1 MTEITRYGENFLE
14 KLANLEA
21 LRKQEELIRADK
33 STFHVDGV
41 GKAIS
46 LGYEQLR
53 NAAEYTDGNA
63 LFQKAITRFLSRLF
77 LLGDEERILGSAEEL
92 VVELTLSGY
101 IENDFVNEAMMQDL
115 SDLINVHWNLYKDM
129 NVGVKT
135 KKAWIIEPLAS
146 RIEDLFYPYN
156 KKMAVAQLAYEYFA
170 TTFKEEVKYF
180 DSIKEAHLTLFV
192 AIAKS
197 LIKATDGTIRV
208 DLLSRYRVSLKN
220 KESYAKFNQE
230 LDKIFASSEC
240 LEIEKNVSRK
250 GAKFRILLRMVEEDK
265 DLSIFLKSKDKFKSE
280 YENTIKS
287 TYLGIDR
294 LVKNGVIKSV
304 VFLLITKTIIGV
316 AIEVPYDLFFYD
328 HIMWLPLIINLLF
341 PPIYMILLS
350 FTLTMPKS
358 YNYKNLTDEII
369 KVFYKKESSLLIG
382 RKNKSRGSET
392 LNFIFNIFYWIFFV
406 ITIYWCIW
414 LLLKLGFNIV
424 ALGIF
429 FIFIS
434 TASFLGFRLSRY
446 IREVEVGYGEID
458 AKTLIRDFLYMPFV
472 MVGSWIS
479 DKYSRFNI
487 VSIILDLLI
496 ELPLK
501 NILYLIRQW
510 GIFISSKKDQM

>member
-1 MTEITRYGENFLE
+1 
-14 KLANLEA
+14 
-21 LRKQEELIRADK
+21 
-33 STFHVDGV
+33 
-41 GKAIS
+41 
-46 LGYEQLR
+46 
-53 NAAEYTDGNA
+53 
-63 LFQKAITRFLSRLF
+63 
-77 LLGDEERILGSAEEL
+77 
-92 VVELTLSGY
+92 
-101 IENDFVNEAMMQDL
+101 
-115 SDLINVHWNLYKDM
+115 
-129 NVGVKT
+129 
-135 KKAWIIEPLAS
+135 
-146 RIEDLFYPYN
+146 
-156 KKMAVAQLAYEYFA
+156 
-170 TTFKEEVKYF
+170 
-180 DSIKEAHLTLFV
+180 
-192 AIAKS
+192 
-197 LIKATDGTIRV
+197 
-208 DLLSRYRVSLKN
+208 
-220 KESYAKFNQE
+220 
-230 LDKIFASSEC
+230 
-240 LEIEKNVSRK
+240 
-250 GAKFRILLRMVEEDK
+250 
-265 DLSIFLKSKDKFKSE
+265 
-280 YENTIKS
+280 
-287 TYLGIDR
+287 
-294 LVKNGVIKSV
+294 
-304 VFLLITKTIIGV
+304 
-316 AIEVPYDLFFYD
+316 
-328 HIMWLPLIINLLF
+328 
-341 PPIYMILLS
+341 MILLS

-358 YNYKNLTDEII
+358 YNYKNLTDEIV

-382 RKNKSRGSET
+382 KKNKSRDSET